1 MDTITIY
8 MYVVGVA
15 CALLGWLAREL
26 YAAVKSLREDLQKLE
41 VRIGTDYVRYDRLQ
55 DALKPINEALH
66 EIKVTLG
73 ARGANRRS
81 DDNPA

>member
-1 MDTITIY
+1 MDTLTIF
-8 MYVVGVA
+8 MWVIGGV
-15 CALLGWLAREL
+15 CGVLGWLAREL

-41 VRIGTDYVRYDRLQ
+41 VRVGTDYITYDRLQ
-55 DALKPINEALH
+55 DALKPVNDSLH
-66 EIKVTLG
+66 EIKMTLG